1 MMEREFEKDH
11 HEEFEKAD
19 RKFHEL
25 LAVAIG
31 NKVLNQF
38 VMLLRDSLWRDIP
51 YTGRKETLEEHQ
63 QIYEAVARKDAEA
76 AQEAMIIHLDNV
88 PGRIGMK
95 HKID

>member
-1 MMEREFEKDH
+1 MAALVANRISNVDIADLRTCINMMEREFEKDH

-38 VMLLRDSLWRDIP
+38 VMLLRAPDQAVCCATVGYWSL
-51 YTGRKETLEEHQ
+51 
-63 QIYEAVARKDAEA
+63 
-76 AQEAMIIHLDNV
+76 
-88 PGRIGMK
+88 
-95 HKID
+95 